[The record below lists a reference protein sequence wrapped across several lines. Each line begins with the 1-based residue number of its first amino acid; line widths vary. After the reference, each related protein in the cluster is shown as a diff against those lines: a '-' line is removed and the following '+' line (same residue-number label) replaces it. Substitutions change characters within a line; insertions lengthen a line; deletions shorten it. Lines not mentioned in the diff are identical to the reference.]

1 MRLTTQQ
8 VKTIKTLVAEIFGA
22 DVRVH
27 LFGSRLDDTKRGGD
41 IDLLIQSNTVID
53 QKLHKASL
61 LAARLQLKLGEQK
74 FDIVVK
80 DAQTADNRFYHEVSR
95 TALLL

>member
-1 MRLTTQQ
+1 MRLTPQQ
-8 VKTIKTLVAEIFGA
+8 VNTIKTLVSEIFGA

-27 LFGSRLDDTKRGGD
+27 LFGSRLDDSKRGGD

-61 LAARLQLKLGEQK
+61 LTARLQLKLGDQK

-80 DAQTADNRFYHEVSR
+80 DAQTADSGFYREASR
-95 TALLL
+95 TATLL

>member
-8 VKTIKTLVAEIFGA
+8 VKTIKTLVSEIFGA

-27 LFGSRLDDTKRGGD
+27 LFGSRLDDSKRGGD
-41 IDLLIQSNTVID
+41 IDLLIQSNAVID
-53 QKLHKASL
+53 QKLLKASR
-61 LAARLQLKLGEQK
+61 LAAKLQLNLGEQK

-80 DAQTADNRFYHEVSR
+80 DAQTSDSSFYSEASR
-95 TALLL
+95 TATLL